1 MLKMDLEYEQEVLFI
16 RFKGKLQRNVC
27 YKINNY
33 VVPVINKHHL
43 KKLIINFKDVTY
55 LDEAGVDALLN
66 AKCAMKRNKGKLY
79 LCEVRKE
86 ISYLLKRLHLKIVAS
101 EDLALKLLE
110 V

>member
-55 LDEAGVDALLN
+55 LDESFVDALLN
-66 AKCAMKRNKGKLY
+66 AKC
-79 LCEVRKE
+79 
-86 ISYLLKRLHLKIVAS
+86 VAS

>member
-66 AKCAMKRNKGKLY
+66 VKCAMKRNKGKLY
-79 LCEVRKE
+79 LCEVNKE
-86 ISYLLKRLHLKIVAS
+86 ISYLLKRLHLRIVGS
-101 EDLALKLLE
+101 EYSALKLLE